1 MCWEKRVYMHI
12 YRMKK
17 KKAKGTQTKRLT
29 VVLSKHMK
37 ELQLIFYFIFHVFP
51 YFSSCQKNKWL
62 VTELLPILQ
71 KSSNVTSGFPWLPSS
86 SSYLQVDWAALFH
99 VPRDCNCQL
108 VWICNSA
115 DYLRG
120 SKLSKLWT
128 SSISWFHLFIQIT
141 AVLKFF
147 FLMDY

>member
-1 MCWEKRVYMHI
+1 MLGKKEYICTYTEW
-12 YRMKK
+12 KK
-17 KKAKGTQTKRLT
+17 KKSQRCTNQKVNSGSIKAHERIT
-29 VVLSKHMK
+29 V
-37 ELQLIFYFIFHVFP
+37 YFIFHAFP

-62 VTELLPILQ
+62 VTELLPILL

-86 SSYLQVDWAALFH
+86 SSSPQVDWAALFH

-115 DYLRG
+115 DYLSG